1 MSFFLLAGA
10 GRKDRMG
17 ITDILSLLG
26 GLALFLYG
34 MQMTSSG
41 LEAAAGAKMK
51 TLLERLT
58 ANRFMGVLV
67 GAGITAAIQSSSATT
82 VMVVGFVNAG
92 MMTLNQA
99 VWIIMGAN
107 IGTTITGMLI
117 ALDVGALAP
126 LFAFV
131 GVVLMV
137 FVKDQK
143 TQHIGQI
150 LAGLGVLFIGMDM
163 MSAAMSPLRDSPAF
177 VDLVSNFSNPMVG
190 IGVGAGFTAVIQS
203 SAAAVGIVQTLSNAG
218 IIPLASGAFVL
229 FGTNI
234 GTCITAVLASM
245 GTSRNAKRATIIH
258 LLFNMIGTAIFT
270 LLFLIFPIA
279 QVIDGSVVLPGGLG
293 SSLAAVLPKT
303 AAGRIALIHTC
314 FNIGTTLVLLPFGHA
329 LARLAVRILP
339 DLPQQPE
346 DNGGMKLEYLTPL
359 NPNGKE
365 GGLGVSAIVIDQLRH
380 ELSRMLSMA
389 RENVAESFE
398 AVSNS
403 DTSML
408 PEVAEREE
416 YIDFLNREISR
427 YVSKLISIETNEQG
441 STVVSS
447 FFTISGNIERIGDHA
462 DNLAGY
468 SRLLSE
474 KHIAFSAAAQGE
486 LQAMKSVSLEAIA
499 ALQSPQA
506 GQPDWL
512 MDVAQLEQKIDDMT
526 ADFRRSQLA
535 RMRSGVCNEEAC
547 ILYSELLTDFERMGD
562 HVLNIAQ
569 ELTKAQTCL

>member
-1 MSFFLLAGA
+1 
-10 GRKDRMG
+10 MG

-51 TLLERLT
+51 ILLERLT

-67 GAGITAAIQSSSATT
+67 GAAITAAIQSSSATT

-137 FVKDQK
+137 FVKDTK
-143 TQHIGQI
+143 MQHIGQI
-150 LAGLGVLFIGMDM
+150 LAGLGVLFIGMGM
-163 MSAAMSPLRDSPAF
+163 MSTAMSPLRDSPEF
-177 VDLVSNFSNPMVG
+177 VELVSTFSNPLVG
-190 IGVGAGFTAVIQS
+190 ILVGAGFTAIIQS
-203 SAAAVGIVQTLSNAG
+203 SAAAVGIVQTLANAG

-234 GTCITAVLASM
+234 GTCITAVLASI

-258 LLFNMIGTAIFT
+258 LLFNIIGTVIFT

-279 QVIDGSVVLPGGLG
+279 HIIDGTLVLPGGLG
-293 SSLAAVLPKT
+293 TSLAAVLPKT
-303 AAGRIALIHTC
+303 AAGRVALIHTC
-314 FNIGTTLVLLPFGHA
+314 FNIGTTLILLPLGTY

-339 DLPQQPE
+339 ELPVSDTDTGE
-346 DNGGMKLEYLTPL
+346 GMRLNYLKPVTT
-359 NPNGKE
+359 NGKE

-380 ELSRMLSMA
+380 ELYRMLSMA
-389 RENVAESFE
+389 RDNVTESFRSVLDRDPRQPGGHRAAGGVYRLFE
-398 AVSNS
+398 PG
-403 DTSML
+403 DL
-408 PEVAEREE
+408 PLRVQAHLHR
-416 YIDFLNREISR
+416 DQRAGLRR
-427 YVSKLISIETNEQG
+427 GQQLLCHLGQHRAHRRPRRQPGRLHPTAGEQG
-441 STVVSS
+441 
-447 FFTISGNIERIGDHA
+447 HP
-462 DNLAGY
+462 
-468 SRLLSE
+468 LLP
-474 KHIAFSAAAQGE
+474 GR
-486 LQAMKSVSLEAIA
+486 
-499 ALQSPQA
+499 P
-506 GQPDWL
+506 G
-512 MDVAQLEQKIDDMT
+512 
-526 ADFRRSQLA
+526 RR
-535 RMRSGVCNEEAC
+535 G
-547 ILYSELLTDFERMGD
+547 
-562 HVLNIAQ
+562 
-569 ELTKAQTCL
+569 

>member
-1 MSFFLLAGA
+1 
-10 GRKDRMG
+10 MG

-51 TLLERLT
+51 ILLERLT

-67 GAGITAAIQSSSATT
+67 GAAITAAIQSSSATT

-137 FVKDQK
+137 FVKDTK
-143 TQHIGQI
+143 MQHIGQI
-150 LAGLGVLFIGMDM
+150 LAGLGVLFIGMGM
-163 MSAAMSPLRDSPAF
+163 MSTAMSPLRDSPEF
-177 VDLVSNFSNPMVG
+177 VELVSTFSNPLVG
-190 IGVGAGFTAVIQS
+190 ILVGAGFTAIIQS
-203 SAAAVGIVQTLSNAG
+203 SAAAVGIVQTLANAG

-234 GTCITAVLASM
+234 GTCITAVLASI

-258 LLFNMIGTAIFT
+258 LLFNIIGTVIFT

-279 QVIDGSVVLPGGLG
+279 HIIDGTLVLPGGLG
-293 SSLAAVLPKT
+293 TSLAAVLPKT
-303 AAGRIALIHTC
+303 AAGRVALIHTC
-314 FNIGTTLVLLPFGHA
+314 FNIGTTLILLPLGTY

-339 DLPQQPE
+339 ELPVSDTDTGE
-346 DNGGMKLEYLTPL
+346 GMRLNYLKPVTT
-359 NPNGKE
+359 NGKE
-365 GGLGVSAIVIDQLRH
+365 GGLGVSAIYVDQMQH
-380 ELSRMLSMA
+380 ELRRMMLMA
-389 RENVAESFE
+389 QGNVEASFRSVLNRDENELAEVE
-398 AVSNS
+398 K
-403 DTSML
+403 T
-408 PEVAEREE
+408 EE
-416 YIDFLNREISR
+416 YIDFLNKEISLH
-427 YVSKLISIETNEQG
+427 VSRLIAYETNEKA
-441 STVVSS
+441 SAVVSS

-468 SRLLSE
+468 TRLLNKRNIS
-474 KHIAFSAAAQGE
+474 FSPAAQKE
-486 LQAMKSVSLEAIA
+486 IA
-499 ALQSPQA
+499 AMRDICLECVDYLLTPVA
-506 GQPDWL
+506 GNVEWL
-512 MDVAQLEQKIDDMT
+512 SEVSALEQRIDDMT
-526 ADFRRSQLA
+526 SDYRRSHLE
-535 RMRSGVCNEEAC
+535 RMRSGECSDEAC
-547 ILYSELLTDFERMGD
+547 IIYSELLTDFERIGD

-569 ELTKAQTCL
+569 ELTKAKTSLAAN